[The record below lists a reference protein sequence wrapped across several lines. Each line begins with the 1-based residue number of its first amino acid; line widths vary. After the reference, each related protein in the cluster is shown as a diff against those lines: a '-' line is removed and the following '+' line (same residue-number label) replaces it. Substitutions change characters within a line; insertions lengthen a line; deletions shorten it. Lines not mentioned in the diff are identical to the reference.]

1 MLIFSIIK
9 ELVRFVLARC
19 APRTRF
25 QVELRF
31 GYTDLQ
37 ISSVIQARECIR
49 KTNGLKFFR
58 AAVDLSPQMPA
69 HLWKSHSWMKQV
81 WGLFFPLCLWPD
93 VESIQGRCSS
103 CWHVV
108 FSACFFPLRQKLLS
122 GTVRA
127 TQHCREACCVQG
139 KVRDYTSLSSPSR
152 KVHSSQKHKAGST
165 SAKNSARHILKV
177 SSGFRT
183 TSSLEV
189 SFYLYFFFFSFFKI
203 IIGTLTAFH
212 FRF

>member
-58 AAVDLSPQMPA
+58 AAVDLIVPTNASSPVEKPLVDEAGMRPV
-69 HLWKSHSWMKQV
+69 LPSVPLTGCRVDPRSV
-81 WGLFFPLCLWPD
+81 LFLLTRCLFCMFLSSEAETPL
-93 VESIQGRCSS
+93 R
-103 CWHVV
+103 H
-108 FSACFFPLRQKLLS
+108 SACNATLQGGVLRSGQSQGLHVSLLTIPKGS
-122 GTVRA
+122 QLTE
-127 TQHCREACCVQG
+127 TQSWQHICE
-139 KVRDYTSLSSPSR
+139 KLSSAHF
-152 KVHSSQKHKAGST
+152 KSQ
-165 SAKNSARHILKV
+165 
-177 SSGFRT
+177 
-183 TSSLEV
+183 
-189 SFYLYFFFFSFFKI
+189 
-203 IIGTLTAFH
+203 